1 MEQNCS
7 RNSFPI
13 ARKSFARTGHK
24 LLANQQRI
32 FGNDKQEQATA
43 ENRQRQR
50 PIQGSFAAL
59 RMTRVF
65 G

>member
-32 FGNDKQEQATA
+32 FWFRMIIRIDERVSPADKA
-43 ENRQRQR
+43 
-50 PIQGSFAAL
+50 
-59 RMTRVF
+59 F
-65 G
+65 GGA